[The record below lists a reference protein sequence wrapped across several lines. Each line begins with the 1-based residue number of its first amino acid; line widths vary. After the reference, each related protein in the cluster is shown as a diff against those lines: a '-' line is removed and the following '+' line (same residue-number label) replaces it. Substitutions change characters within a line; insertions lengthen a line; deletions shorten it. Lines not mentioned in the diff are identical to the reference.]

1 MQPIG
6 LVAGSGRFPLLFAQA
21 AARSGRPVV
30 AAAHEGETDPD
41 LERHVSSLRWVKLG
55 QLGAIA
61 RALREGGCAEVVLCG
76 GIRKLR
82 LFDLRLDFLAVKA
95 FARLRS
101 LGDDAALR
109 AVAGALEQEGLRVV
123 SPLPYVPDLLAPAGP
138 VGSRKLSAEQ
148 RADGEVG
155 MAVARALGACDV
167 GQTVVVRRG
176 VVVAVE
182 AIEGT
187 DACIARA
194 GSLAREGAVVVKVS
208 KPQQDLR
215 FDVPTVGTSTIRT
228 MRAAGARVLAIEAGK
243 TIVLDQEQTFDVPA
257 VGPKTLAA
265 MEAARCSALVVEA
278 GRTLLLDREELV
290 AGADRAGIAVEGF
303 EPGA

>member
-21 AARSGRPVV
+21 AARSGRAVV
-30 AAAHEGETDPD
+30 AAAHEGETDPE

-61 RALREGGCAEVVLCG
+61 RALRDGGCGEVVLCG

-82 LFDLRLDFLAVKA
+82 LFDLRLDWMAVKA
-95 FARLRS
+95 FSKLRS

-138 VGSRKLSAEQ
+138 VGSRKLSSEQ
-148 RADGEVG
+148 RADAEVG
-155 MAVARALGACDV
+155 IGVARALGACDV
-167 GQTVVVRRG
+167 GQTVVVRHG

-194 GSLAREGAVVVKVS
+194 GSLAREGAVVVKVA

-215 FDVPTVGTSTIRT
+215 FDVP
-228 MRAAGARVLAIEAGK
+228 
-243 TIVLDQEQTFDVPA
+243 A
-257 VGPKTLAA
+257 VGPRTLEA
-265 MEAARCSALVVEA
+265 MEAARCTALCIEA
-278 GRTLLLDREELV
+278 GKTLLLDREELV
-290 AGADRAGIAVEGF
+290 ERADRAGIAIEGF